1 MQTDAYAP
9 RTRAGWF
16 CAVLLAVGLTGCQ
29 STKQIE
35 QPVFTGPPSIGGLRV
50 ETPPAL
56 SAPTPHFKQLKLSLL
71 APRDGHVIGMA
82 IESLKAAD
90 KGLGQYTEDAAYGM
104 GRQKC
109 TLNNRSDAVGVG
121 GFLVLQEVAQTWS
134 TDCPNWGKGTV
145 RREVSSMEVLSGQLF
160 PLKVGN
166 KLKLRYTVLGSERG
180 QDEAVADSAE
190 NWEESYEVVERVPD
204 YRLANGRSL
213 GEVFVV
219 RTTTLIGRKERKYTF
234 LYSTLLAWR
243 VGYTTDMRVVLVDW
257 LN

>member
-1 MQTDAYAP
+1 MG
-9 RTRAGWF
+9 RL
-16 CAVLLAVGLTGCQ
+16 CAVLLTVSLSACQ
-29 STKQIE
+29 SAKKIE

-50 ETPPAL
+50 EAPPAL
-56 SAPTPHFKQLKLSLL
+56 SAPTPHFKQLKLSLR

-82 IESLKAAD
+82 IETLKAAG

-104 GRQKC
+104 AREKC

-134 TDCPNWGKGTV
+134 ADCPDWGMGAV

-166 KLKLRYTVLGSERG
+166 KLKLRYTVLGTQRSQE
-180 QDEAVADSAE
+180 EAVPDSE
-190 NWEESYEVVERVPD
+190 EKWEESYEVVERIPE
-204 YRLANGRSL
+204 YRLENGRSL

-219 RTTTLIGRKERKYTF
+219 RTTALTGRRQRKYTF
-234 LYSTLLAWR
+234 FYSTLLAWR
-243 VGYTTDMRVVLVDW
+243 VGYTTDVRVVLIDW